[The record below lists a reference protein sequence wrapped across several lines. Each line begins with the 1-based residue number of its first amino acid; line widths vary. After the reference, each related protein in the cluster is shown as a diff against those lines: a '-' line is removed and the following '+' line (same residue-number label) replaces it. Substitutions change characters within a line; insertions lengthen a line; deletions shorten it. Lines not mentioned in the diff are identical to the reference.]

1 LALGHANKLSYVS
14 PTNQSA
20 TTPEKR
26 HGQRS
31 NAKQQGKE
39 EAEAGQEKVKGRH
52 RPRAVP
58 WHAQPVKP
66 RHEPFRLP
74 HHTSASCLPGGDGLE
89 RESLFSKSALRRM
102 PMSASQCP

>member
-39 EAEAGQEKVKGRH
+39 EAEAGQEKVKGLS
-52 RPRAVP
+52 PR
-58 WHAQPVKP
+58 
-66 RHEPFRLP
+66 RLG
-74 HHTSASCLPGGDGLE
+74 TLCIS
-89 RESLFSKSALRRM
+89 R
-102 PMSASQCP
+102 